1 MTKREGGRQRGGLT
15 DIRKVN
21 LKGIF
26 FENSNIF
33 STASLTLGVKLL
45 MHNEGCPLV

>member
-1 MTKREGGRQRGGLT
+1 MTKREGGRQQRGLT
-15 DIRKVN
+15 DLRKVN

-26 FENSNIF
+26 FENSDIF
-33 STASLTLGVKLL
+33 STASPTLGVKLP